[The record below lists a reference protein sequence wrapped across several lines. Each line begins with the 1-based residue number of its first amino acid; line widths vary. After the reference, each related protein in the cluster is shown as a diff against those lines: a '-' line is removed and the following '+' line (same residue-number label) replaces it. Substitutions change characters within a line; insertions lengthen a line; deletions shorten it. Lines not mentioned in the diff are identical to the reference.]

1 MYRECSESQR
11 RACCWWPPGGS
22 SGHTRCSTG
31 LCSRLPWRKHQWLSW
46 KPDCSGVVRRGSQH
60 FLLYFGSYN
69 IMWITWDQ
77 WFSVS
82 LCKGDRWTWQTRPQ
96 GETWG
101 WECGRT
107 GAHSASPGSERRHI
121 NKPSTFTTNNV
132 VRKWLRMC
140 AEFSDL
146 GPEEAVALL
155 FYVVVYDTRH
165 FLLPDFKAINADI
178 VLDVFKWPVESIHGG
193 SHFLQLGHELT
204 WLRDKR

>member
-1 MYRECSESQR
+1 MALQVIPGVQLVYV
-11 RACCWWPPGGS
+11 AGYPGGNT
-22 SGHTRCSTG
+22 SGCHESLT
-31 LCSRLPWRKHQWLSW
+31 
-46 KPDCSGVVRRGSQH
+46 VVEWWGGGESQH

-107 GAHSASPGSERRHI
+107 GAHSASPGSEQRHI

-193 SHFLQLGHELT
+193 SHFPQLGHELT